1 MEKESFL
8 AALMAALATY
18 VQADAMIGAMFG
30 SAFFMM
36 LPFIEGL
43 LKRFFMSFV
52 SAGCGYSVGIAV
64 NAPHAMWSAIA
75 AAALAVII
83 LTSAVEYFSTVK
95 FSDVI
100 IKALEILRMLK

>member
-1 MEKESFL
+1 MEKESL
-8 AALMAALATY
+8 AAAVLAALATY
-18 VQADAMIGAMFG
+18 VQPDAIVGAMFG

-43 LKRFFMSFV
+43 IKRLFMSFV

-64 NAPHAMWSAIA
+64 SAPHAMWSAIA
-75 AAALAVII
+75 AAALAVIV

-100 IKALEILRMLK
+100 IKAIEIMRMLK